1 MHTVLRPYLLRRLK
15 GDVENSIPP
24 KEEVLVEVELTSL
37 QKKYYR
43 AILERNREFLYK
55 GCSAG
60 NVPNLINVVMQLRK
74 VCNHPYLIKVE
85 CDLSISPS
93 LKCFFPII
101 GSRRKGD
108 SQYEDTGGILSH
120 VHSEHRKAR
129 SVGQTPSQAES
140 WRSQG

>member
-1 MHTVLRPYLLRRLK
+1 LK

-74 VCNHPYLIKVE
+74 VCNHPYLIKV
-85 CDLSISPS
+85 
-93 LKCFFPII
+93 KCAPNIPI
-101 GSRRKGD
+101 
-108 SQYEDTGGILSH
+108 L
-120 VHSEHRKAR
+120 
-129 SVGQTPSQAES
+129 
-140 WRSQG
+140 

>member
-1 MHTVLRPYLLRRLK
+1 MLRPYLLRRLK

-43 AILERNREFLYK
+43 AILERNREFLNK

-74 VCNHPYLIKVE
+74 VCNHPYLIKVRGQ
-85 CDLSISPS
+85 LF
-93 LKCFFPII
+93 LV
-101 GSRRKGD
+101 RK
-108 SQYEDTGGILSH
+108 
-120 VHSEHRKAR
+120 
-129 SVGQTPSQAES
+129 ES
-140 WRSQG
+140 